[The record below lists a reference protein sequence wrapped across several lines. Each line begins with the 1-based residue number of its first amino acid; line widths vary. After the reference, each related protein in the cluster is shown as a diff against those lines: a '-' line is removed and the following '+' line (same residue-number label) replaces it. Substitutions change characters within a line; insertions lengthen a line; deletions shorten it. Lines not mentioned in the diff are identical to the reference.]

1 MPYVCLP
8 ATRIPKVSDKVTVQ
22 VRYFAG
28 ARAAAGVEEEL
39 LALPAGSTVA
49 DAARTAAER
58 HGEKLSGV
66 LASSS
71 FLLDGIAVRSRATR
85 LSDGV
90 QLDVLPPFA
99 GG

>member
-1 MPYVCLP
+1 M
-8 ATRIPKVSDKVTVQ
+8 TEVSDKVTVQ

-28 ARAAAGVEEEL
+28 ARAAAGIQEEQI
-39 LALPAGSTVA
+39 ALPAGATVA
-49 DAARTAAER
+49 DAASTISAQ
-58 HGEKLSGV
+58 HGEKLAGV
-66 LASSS
+66 LTACS
-71 FLLDGIAVRSRATR
+71 FLLDGVAVRSTAIR

>member
-1 MPYVCLP
+1 ML
-8 ATRIPKVSDKVTVQ
+8 TGVSDKVTIQ

-28 ARAAAGVEEEL
+28 ARAASGLDEEP
-39 LALPAGSTVA
+39 LALPAGSTVS
-49 DAARTAAER
+49 DAARAIAER
-58 HGEKLSGV
+58 HGDRLAGV
-66 LASSS
+66 LTACSY
-71 FLLDGIAVRSRATR
+71 LLDGIAVRQPATR

>member
-1 MPYVCLP
+1 M
-8 ATRIPKVSDKVTVQ
+8 SDKVTIQ

-28 ARAAAGVEEEL
+28 ARAAAGIQEEQ

-49 DAARTAAER
+49 DAARTITES
-58 HGEKLSGV
+58 HGEKLGGV
-66 LASSS
+66 LTACS
-71 FLLDGIAVRSRATR
+71 FLLDGIAVRSSATR
-85 LSDGV
+85 LSDGT

>member
-1 MPYVCLP
+1 
-8 ATRIPKVSDKVTVQ
+8 VSDKVTVQ

-49 DAARTAAER
+49 DATRTAADR
-58 HGEKLSGV
+58 HGARLDEV
-66 LASSS
+66 LASAS
-71 FLLDGIAVRSRATR
+71 FLLDGIAVRSKATR

>member
-1 MPYVCLP
+1 M
-8 ATRIPKVSDKVTVQ
+8 SDKVTVH

-28 ARAAAGVEEEL
+28 ARAASGIQEEHI
-39 LALPAGSTVA
+39 ALPAGATVA
-49 DAARTAAER
+49 DAARTIAER

-66 LASSS
+66 LTACSY
-71 FLLDGIAVRSRATR
+71 LLDGIAVRSHTTR
-85 LSDGV
+85 LSDGT

>member
-1 MPYVCLP
+1 M
-8 ATRIPKVSDKVTVQ
+8 SDKVTIE

-28 ARAAAGVEEEL
+28 ARAAAGMDEEL
-39 LALPAGSTVA
+39 IMLPAGSTVA
-49 DAARTAAER
+49 DAARLISEL
-58 HGEKLSGV
+58 HGEKLTGV
-66 LASSS
+66 LTACSY
-71 FLLDGIAVRSRATR
+71 LLAGVAVRSPATR

>member
-1 MPYVCLP
+1 M
-8 ATRIPKVSDKVTVQ
+8 SDKVTVQ

-28 ARAAAGVEEEL
+28 ARAAAGIEEEL
-39 LALPAGSTVA
+39 IALPAGATLA
-49 DAARTAAER
+49 DAARTIAEQ

-66 LASSS
+66 LTACS
-71 FLLDGIAVRSRATR
+71 FLIDGIAVRSRATR

>member
-1 MPYVCLP
+1 
-8 ATRIPKVSDKVTVQ
+8 VSDKVTIQ

-28 ARAAAGVEEEL
+28 ARAASGVDEEF
-39 LALPAGSTVA
+39 LALPAGSTVR
-49 DAARTAAER
+49 DAGQAIAER
-58 HGEKLSGV
+58 HGDQLAGV
-66 LASSS
+66 LTACS
-71 FLLDGIAVRSRATR
+71 FLLDGSAVRQPSTR

>member
-1 MPYVCLP
+1 M
-8 ATRIPKVSDKVTVQ
+8 SDKVTIQ

-28 ARAAAGVEEEL
+28 ARAAAGIDEEL
-39 LALPAGSTVA
+39 VALPSGATVA
-49 DAARTAAER
+49 DAAREISQR

-66 LASSS
+66 LTACS
-71 FLLDGIAVRSRATR
+71 FLLAGIAVRSRATR

>member
-1 MPYVCLP
+1 M
-8 ATRIPKVSDKVTVQ
+8 SDTVTVQ

-28 ARAAAGVEEEL
+28 ARAAAGIEEERIT
-39 LALPAGSTVA
+39 LPGGSTVA
-49 DAARTAAER
+49 DAARTISES

-66 LASSS
+66 LTACS
-71 FLLDGIAVRSRATR
+71 FLLDGIAVRSPATR
-85 LSDGV
+85 LPDGT

>member
-1 MPYVCLP
+1 MLVQ
-8 ATRIPKVSDKVTVQ
+8 VSDKVTIQ

-28 ARAAAGVEEEL
+28 ARAASGVDEEF

-49 DAARTAAER
+49 DARDAVSER
-58 HGEKLSGV
+58 HGSALSGV
-66 LASSS
+66 LTACS
-71 FLLDGIAVRSRATR
+71 FLLDGVAVRSPAIR

>member
-1 MPYVCLP
+1 
-8 ATRIPKVSDKVTVQ
+8 VSDKVTVQ

-28 ARAAAGVEEEL
+28 ARAAAGVKEEL
-39 LALPAGSTVA
+39 IALPAGATLA
-49 DAARTAAER
+49 DAAQTISER

-66 LASSS
+66 LTACS
-71 FLLDGIAVRSRATR
+71 FLIDGIAVRSRATR